1 MRKKVKLPFAF
12 PKKSTV
18 EQKDTA
24 VESVPAEIG
33 KEVNF
38 VENISGKIFSI
49 SQEVL
54 TRIEKACGESDTY
67 DMLRCRL
74 LLYLNQCLDK
84 GEIPDW
90 DFIME
95 GTGETAP
102 LPVHERYR
110 RYVLGYLLEDGYIQG
125 IAVQD
130 NPEGREKI
138 ITETSGIQ
146 ITPLGKKF
154 LKSSSFVGRVS
165 QIISDI
171 LPK

>member
-1 MRKKVKLPFAF
+1 MKRPLCPYM
-12 PKKSTV
+12 
-18 EQKDTA
+18 KD
-24 VESVPAEIG
+24 IG
-33 KEVNF
+33 VMYW
-38 VENISGKIFSI
+38 
-49 SQEVL
+49 
-54 TRIEKACGESDTY
+54 DTFW
-67 DMLRCRL
+67 R
-74 LLYLNQCLDK
+74 
-84 GEIPDW
+84 
-90 DFIME
+90 
-95 GTGETAP
+95 TG
-102 LPVHERYR
+102 
-110 RYVLGYLLEDGYIQG
+110 IQG

>member
-1 MRKKVKLPFAF
+1 
-12 PKKSTV
+12 
-18 EQKDTA
+18 
-24 VESVPAEIG
+24 
-33 KEVNF
+33 
-38 VENISGKIFSI
+38 
-49 SQEVL
+49 
-54 TRIEKACGESDTY
+54 
-67 DMLRCRL
+67 MLRCRL
-74 LLYLNQCLDK
+74 LLYLNQCLDN

-110 RYVLGYLLEDGYIQG
+110 HYVLGYLLEDGYIQG